1 MIGWCTWNN
10 GKSEALWCVAEFPKM
25 VSSTTWW
32 CSRHETAVLSNCCPP
47 ISAPHTASQP
57 MKVDQQCSVDG
68 VMGRHMGRH
77 CVVDKI
83 VSYLG
88 PDFPLFYG
96 GVSLLLSSTIT
107 SFSGKVAS
115 PTITRKGIIAQIV
128 ANKVPNGPRGSLK
141 KMRTSTG
148 RQMLNMV
155 RVRRPHLPP
164 SPALLLFPAFAV
176 KLETKAKRRK
186 WLKLEY
192 LKTWILENLNTWIF
206 LYFHVGSSILLEFF
220 KL

>member
-1 MIGWCTWNN
+1 MIGWC
-10 GKSEALWCVAEFPKM
+10 
-25 VSSTTWW
+25 
-32 CSRHETAVLSNCCPP
+32 
-47 ISAPHTASQP
+47 
-57 MKVDQQCSVDG
+57 
-68 VMGRHMGRH
+68 
-77 CVVDKI
+77 
-83 VSYLG
+83 
-88 PDFPLFYG
+88 

-128 ANKVPNGPRGSLK
+128 ANKVPNGPKGSLK

-164 SPALLLFPAFAV
+164 SPALSFPAFAV

-186 WLKLEY
+186 
-192 LKTWILENLNTWIF
+192 
-206 LYFHVGSSILLEFF
+206 
-220 KL
+220 